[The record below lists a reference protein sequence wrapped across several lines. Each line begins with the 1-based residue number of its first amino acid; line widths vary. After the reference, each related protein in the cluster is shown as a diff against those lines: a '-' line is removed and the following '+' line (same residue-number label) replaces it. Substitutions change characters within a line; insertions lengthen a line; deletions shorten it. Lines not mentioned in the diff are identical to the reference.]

1 MRIRTKMQR
10 RTWMGTLAALSL
22 TTLGAGSCW
31 FVDGGPYRGGAGLTL
46 TATGRFRVE
55 QVDGVWWLVTPD
67 GRPFFSA
74 GINHVSSNTDYE
86 PKTGRYPYHEN
97 ILSRW
102 GSEEAWADEALRRMD
117 LAGVNT
123 AGAWSELGRFRGRF
137 PYTQIMGFS
146 GAAPAIPGTG
156 GGAVP
161 EMRDYFSPAFEAG
174 AAAHAEGARACAS
187 DPYCIGVFSDNELA
201 WAPNL
206 KQPLP
211 FVDGLLRLPA
221 GAPGKVV
228 LQAFFEERYAGD
240 VAAFNAAWNASL
252 AGFDEIQALD
262 SLSANWRTDSA
273 RAKEDRTAF
282 RGRVAERYYRVAH
295 DALRAVDPQLLIL
308 GDRIIAF
315 GAAPEVVLAAAPFV
329 DVLSINAYEW
339 APGWHAVAQALAEI
353 AGFIAAPSLLDDLDE
368 IHRLTGKPLL
378 IGEFGYRA
386 ADAGLP
392 NSWPP
397 VYPILPTQTERAD
410 AYERYA
416 RSVLARPY
424 VVGLHWFEWADQP
437 VTGRFDGEDDNWGF
451 VNLRDDVYPELFLR
465 MWSVHVQLYETRLAL
480 AR

>member
-1 MRIRTKMQR
+1 MRMR
-10 RTWMGTLAALSL
+10 RWMALLVPLALL
-22 TTLGAGSCW
+22 LLGAGSCW
-31 FVDGGPYRGGAGLTL
+31 FADGGPYRGGAGLML
-46 TATGRFRVE
+46 AATGRFRVE
-55 QVDGVWWLVTPD
+55 QVDGVWWFVTPD

-97 ILSRW
+97 ILARW
-102 GSEEAWADEALRRMD
+102 GSEEAWAHEALRRMD

-123 AGAWSELGRFRGRF
+123 VGAWSELGRFRGRF

-156 GGAVP
+156 GGPVP
-161 EMRDYFSPAFEAG
+161 ALRDYFAPDFVTG
-174 AAAHAEGARACAS
+174 ADAHAQGATACAA

-211 FVDGLLRLPA
+211 FVDGFLRLPA
-221 GAPGKVV
+221 GAPGKVA

-240 VAAFNAAWNASL
+240 VAAFNAAWGASL
-252 AGFDEIQALD
+252 GSFGEIQALD
-262 SLSANWRTDSA
+262 ALSTNWMGDSGA
-273 RAKEDRTAF
+273 AKADRTAF
-282 RGRVAERYYRVAH
+282 RALVAERYYRVVH
-295 DALRAVDPQLLIL
+295 DALRTVDPQILIL
-308 GDRIIAF
+308 GDRYIAYE
-315 GAAPEVVLAAAPFV
+315 AAPEVVLAAARFV

-339 APGWHAVAQALAEI
+339 TPGWHAATQILAQS
-353 AGFIAAPSLLDDLDE
+353 AGFIPAPNLLDDLDE
-368 IHRLTGKPLL
+368 MHRLTGKPVL

-416 RSVLARPY
+416 RAAVSRPF

-451 VNLRDDVYPELFLR
+451 VSLRDDLYPEMFLR
-465 MWSVHVQLYETRLAL
+465 MWSVHVQLYETRLGL